1 MGDGGGGRLVYYRFD
16 VSLLYWEVV
25 ENISVIFSFINSI
38 VECVRTEAVILVCVS
53 RLGYI

>member
-16 VSLLYWEVV
+16 VSLLYREVV

-38 VECVRTEAVILVCVS
+38 VECVRMEAVILVCVS